1 MKQELELELERQPLV
16 REPEPEQQ
24 RLMQR
29 LEPKQLPLELL
40 PALVLLLGLLQLRLL
55 ALKLLLP
62 LLLLQE
68 RALRKMQMQ
77 WQALAKEKKL
87 DMALLTC
94 SVQYY
99 TLKRIKNFEVTSS
112 SLYIILLGI

>member
-1 MKQELELELERQPLV
+1 MKQELELEPERQPLV
-16 REPEPEQQ
+16 RELEPEQQ

-29 LEPKQLPLELL
+29 LEPKQLPVL
-40 PALVLLLGLLQLRLL
+40 LLLGLLQLRLL

-62 LLLLQE
+62 LLLSQE

-112 SLYIILLGI
+112 SLYIIIAGVFE

>member
-1 MKQELELELERQPLV
+1 MKQELELEPERQPLV

-29 LEPKQLPLELL
+29 LEPKQL

-68 RALRKMQMQ
+68 QALRKMQMQ
-77 WQALAKEKKL
+77 WQALTKEKKL

-112 SLYIILLGI
+112 SLYIIIAGVFE

>member
-1 MKQELELELERQPLV
+1 MKQELELEPERQPLV

-29 LEPKQLPLELL
+29 LEPKQLPV
-40 PALVLLLGLLQLRLL
+40 LVLLLGLLQLRLL

-112 SLYIILLGI
+112 GFYIIIAGVFE

>member
-1 MKQELELELERQPLV
+1 MKQELELEPQQQPLV

-29 LEPKQLPLELL
+29 LEPKQLPV
-40 PALVLLLGLLQLRLL
+40 LVLLLGLLQLRLL

-62 LLLLQE
+62 LLLSQE

-112 SLYIILLGI
+112 SLYIIIAGVFE

>member
-1 MKQELELELERQPLV
+1 MKQELELEPERQPLV

-24 RLMQR
+24 RL
-29 LEPKQLPLELL
+29 EPKQLPVL
-40 PALVLLLGLLQLRLL
+40 ALLLGLLQLRLL

-62 LLLLQE
+62 LLLSQE

-112 SLYIILLGI
+112 SLYIIIAGVFE

>member
-1 MKQELELELERQPLV
+1 MKQELELEPERQPLV

-29 LEPKQLPLELL
+29 LEPKQL

-112 SLYIILLGI
+112 SLYIIIAGVYE